1 MMLEKMA
8 DLEILEVVAMLDS
21 AHCHVNQAAFFL

>member
-8 DLEILEVVAMLDS
+8 DLEVLEVVAMLDS
-21 AHCHVNQAAFFL
+21 AHCHVSQ